1 MVLFFL
7 KLNLLNLYKYGV
19 LGQVWYLIVLI
30 PDLCILPYFY
40 RVDVS
45 CKMPYAIECTRKQVY
60 KCTATQTHLNMVPR
74 QILLGSVYI
83 YNREIVS
90 GELINITL
98 GLYFYNAWL

>member
-1 MVLFFL
+1 MLDI
-7 KLNLLNLYKYGV
+7 NEYGV

-30 PDLCILPYFY
+30 PDLCLLPYFY

-45 CKMPYAIECTRKQVY
+45 CKMHNAIECTRIQVY

-83 YNREIVS
+83 YNREIVG
-90 GELINITL
+90 GELINIPM
-98 GLYFYNAWL
+98 GHYFYNA